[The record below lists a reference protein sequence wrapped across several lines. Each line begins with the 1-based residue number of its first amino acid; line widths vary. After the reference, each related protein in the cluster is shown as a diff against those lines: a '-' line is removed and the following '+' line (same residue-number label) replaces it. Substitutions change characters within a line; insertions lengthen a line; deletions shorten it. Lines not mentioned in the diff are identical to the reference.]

1 MVTKMNGGCALAT
14 ASLRS
19 RLDADIAIW
28 ADVNEATSL
37 ALAPAADDM
46 WAATEAVKFG
56 GADALVIT
64 KESGVD
70 EALALIQRLRHSLPS
85 VPLIVGGRV
94 TAATIRQTRRGA
106 DGAIIGRALKADGG
120 FFTRVDTARA
130 KAFTMEDPGDAA

>member
-1 MVTKMNGGCALAT
+1 M
-14 ASLRS
+14 
-19 RLDADIAIW
+19 
-28 ADVNEATSL
+28 
-37 ALAPAADDM
+37 
-46 WAATEAVKFG
+46 
-56 GADALVIT
+56 
-64 KESGVD
+64 
-70 EALALIQRLRHSLPS
+70 IQRLRHSLPS